1 MTNISI
7 IIVNYKST
15 DKTLKFIEKIP
26 SIYKIVIVDNSG
38 DRNLKKKIKLENH
51 IKIIEIEN
59 FGYGSAINSGR
70 KIIDTKYFF
79 AFSPDL
85 EGVDKKFFDIF
96 EEAIK
101 SDLKFGALGP
111 RFTNVKE
118 KSHRQSDIRK
128 KVGKINEISGAAILL
143 NTEAFDAING
153 FDEKIFLFFE
163 ENDLCARIIK
173 KKFKIYQL
181 NDAKIF
187 HPKGVEK
194 GVVET
199 TNYNFSILQNFYGW
213 HYMWS
218 KFYHYKKNKYNIFAY
233 LFFIPIFLRLLLR
246 ITYYTLTNSKQ
257 KKEKYSMRLSGL
269 ISSILNKKSLKRI
282 KL

>member
-1 MTNISI
+1 MTDISI

-51 IKIIEIEN
+51 IKIIETEN

-128 KVGKINEISGAAILL
+128 KS
-143 NTEAFDAING
+143 
-153 FDEKIFLFFE
+153 EKLMKLAEPLFF
-163 ENDLCARIIK
+163 
-173 KKFKIYQL
+173 
-181 NDAKIF
+181 
-187 HPKGVEK
+187 
-194 GVVET
+194 
-199 TNYNFSILQNFYGW
+199 
-213 HYMWS
+213 
-218 KFYHYKKNKYNIFAY
+218 
-233 LFFIPIFLRLLLR
+233 
-246 ITYYTLTNSKQ
+246 
-257 KKEKYSMRLSGL
+257 
-269 ISSILNKKSLKRI
+269 
-282 KL
+282 